1 MRTTTLH
8 ACVLPTPLQAAWGVK
23 EASFPLY
30 WMHLTLE
37 SPQGSCLPP
46 LQPQKPAGSPPPL
59 LQLAA
64 AQLLPLSHLPATLEH
79 LSPPMHVA
87 FCLLLF
93 SHSLCFLTSI
103 SVCQIL
109 TSRLPLASIHRPH
122 PSNCADI
129 YISKAQCVFMIP
141 PTSAKQGFPSQT
153 YSSLD
158 SVVGGGWMWYP
169 PESPLLRLFLHQ
181 EQKADEV
188 VACLGPTV
196 L

>member
-1 MRTTTLH
+1 MLPSSPAAEASRLASPSPLIGGGPAPAAFPPPGHSGASLSTH
-8 ACVLPTPLQAAWGVK
+8 ACGFLPFAFL
-23 EASFPLY
+23 S
-30 WMHLTLE
+30 
-37 SPQGSCLPP
+37 LP
-46 LQPQKPAGSPPPL
+46 
-59 LQLAA
+59 
-64 AQLLPLSHLPATLEH
+64 
-79 LSPPMHVA
+79 V
-87 FCLLLF
+87 
-93 SHSLCFLTSI
+93 FLTSI

-109 TSRLPLASIHRPH
+109 TSRLPLAFIHRPH

-181 EQKADEV
+181 EQKA